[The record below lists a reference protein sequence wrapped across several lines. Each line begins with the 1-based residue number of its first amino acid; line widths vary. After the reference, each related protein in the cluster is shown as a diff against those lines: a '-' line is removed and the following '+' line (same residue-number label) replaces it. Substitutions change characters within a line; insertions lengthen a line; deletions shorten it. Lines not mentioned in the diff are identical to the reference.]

1 MPNSESSSK
10 APLSQEVEN
19 PSSFDFSIPILEDSP
34 STPVCGAG
42 EMDESFS
49 PQTEITASLVPSSD
63 EVLVCS
69 PTLVFSGDKSQNSE
83 AQSVAKPSAE
93 LLSEETEVESLAV
106 SSTISERLFE
116 GGLPAKKGLNSCIL
130 TAGAELVYVQSLASL
145 RGDTQPTLLDQE
157 LRSPDQVPYRSEPIF
172 DQTPKSFDVGSD
184 KEEEEEILLKW
195 NSRGMRGGNKSQEYV
210 PELETV
216 EGTPSI
222 GIVNES
228 AK

>member
-93 LLSEETEVESLAV
+93 LLSEETELFFVTSYYPKLLWLSIV
-106 SSTISERLFE
+106 LTDYNGTWSSAEYEYSSSVKVLNNCKVFRVRKLVKLQSTSPIRSDEVVCTLDNDSSWYISNNKQHHSFIHSKRNTFKLQ
-116 GGLPAKKGLNSCIL
+116 NSKRPD
-130 TAGAELVYVQSLASL
+130 GSASICFQYQL
-145 RGDTQPTLLDQE
+145 HL
-157 LRSPDQVPYRSEPIF
+157 SAC
-172 DQTPKSFDVGSD
+172 
-184 KEEEEEILLKW
+184 
-195 NSRGMRGGNKSQEYV
+195 NSAY
-210 PELETV
+210 
-216 EGTPSI
+216 I
-222 GIVNES
+222 
-228 AK
+228 